1 MPRSENPFTPRKRIT
16 ASARRALEMLAKGF
30 ATETIMLNHGFTSS
44 LLTNLVST
52 GLATMYR
59 APLKVG
65 SRTVEV
71 TYIKITAAGR
81 RALKGGGLALAW
93 PRIE

>member
-16 ASARRALEMLAKGF
+16 PNARRALEMLAKDF

-44 LLTNLVST
+44 LLTNLVGT
-52 GLATMYR
+52 GLATRYR
-59 APLKVG
+59 ARLKVG
-65 SRTVEV
+65 GRTVEV

-81 RALKGGGLALAW
+81 RALNGDGLGLAW